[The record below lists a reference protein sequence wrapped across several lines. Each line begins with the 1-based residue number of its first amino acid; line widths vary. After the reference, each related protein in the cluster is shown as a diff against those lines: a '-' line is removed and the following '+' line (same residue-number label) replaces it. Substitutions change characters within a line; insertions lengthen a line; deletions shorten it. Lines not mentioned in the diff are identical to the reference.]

1 MSSASALAD
10 EEGRKIFLGGL
21 SFDARDDDLRAD
33 FGKFG
38 ELEDVQLPMGD
49 MGKHKGFAFI
59 TYFKADDALVACKE
73 HHQQPYMGREITAK
87 VVVPRGERGGGGGG
101 GGGRYGDDQGLPPL
115 SEEMKDKLEQWVN
128 AKRQRDF
135 ETSDRLRAEMKDAG
149 VNPEEYRPRP
159 GNGGGGYGG
168 GGYGGGGYGGGGY
181 GGGGGRYD
189 DRGGGRYD
197 DRRGGD
203 RYDDR
208 RGGDRYDDRR
218 GGDRYDD
225 RRGGD
230 RYDDRRQ
237 RSYSPDRRRDDRR
250 DDRGRGRDDRY

>member
-168 GGYGGGGYGGGGY
+168 GGYGGGGYGGGG
-181 GGGGGRYD
+181 GRYD
-189 DRGGGRYD
+189 DRGGG
-197 DRRGGD
+197 
-203 RYDDR
+203 
-208 RGGDRYDDRR
+208 RYDDRR